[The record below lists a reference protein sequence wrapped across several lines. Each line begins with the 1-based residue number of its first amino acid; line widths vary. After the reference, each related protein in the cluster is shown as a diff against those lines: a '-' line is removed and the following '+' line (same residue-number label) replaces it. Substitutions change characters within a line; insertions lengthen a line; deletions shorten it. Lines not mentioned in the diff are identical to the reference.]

1 MWNYNLDEM
10 PKDGTKIVGFFKH
23 NDYESTSVF
32 HYDSGDWRRESHVL
46 PVSTRYLECWTY
58 APKKPT
64 ELLVDWFDHVYPK
77 VSNESGV
84 KYQDGL
90 EIILNLINC
99 VCLPAQ
105 DKDLKKVLDWFV
117 VHLGQSEIRNNIPET
132 EFLRVIKERIEFK
145 LAEHGGKQPVM
156 AVSDEKVADNPGL
169 FPKAK
174 PRPCFSCSLP
184 YEGNGKA
191 ACTACGKL
199 REKMADSEKDSEF
212 ESPRFQVT
220 NRGFG
225 YFKFND
231 YNRRECTLQKSS
243 LIADEYCVWL
253 GREKNEEPHLG
264 HEMSPRMH
272 LTQSQAKWLGEKLIK
287 FAETGELSDG

>member
-23 NDYESTSVF
+23 DDYVSTSVF
-32 HYDSGDWRRESHVL
+32 YYDSDDWRKESHCL
-46 PVSTRYLECWTY
+46 PVSTRYLQCWTY

-90 EIILNLINC
+90 EAI
-99 VCLPAQ
+99 
-105 DKDLKKVLDWFV
+105 KK
-117 VHLGQSEIRNNIPET
+117 
-132 EFLRVIKERIEFK
+132 RIEFK

-156 AVSDEKVADNPGL
+156 AVSDEKVAEKCRMACNMYLYEDAEAVCLECGKWREKMVVSDEKEAESPGL

-174 PRPCFSCSLP
+174 PRPCFTCSIP
-184 YEGNGKA
+184 YEGNGIA
-191 ACTACGKL
+191 ACTACGKW

-212 ESPRFQVT
+212 ESPGFQVT
-220 NRGFG
+220 NRGFW

-231 YNRRECTLQKSS
+231 YNGHKCSLQKSS
-243 LIADEYCVWL
+243 LADEYCVWL
-253 GREKNEEPHLG
+253 GREKNEEPHHVTG

-287 FAETGELSDG
+287 FAKTGELSDG